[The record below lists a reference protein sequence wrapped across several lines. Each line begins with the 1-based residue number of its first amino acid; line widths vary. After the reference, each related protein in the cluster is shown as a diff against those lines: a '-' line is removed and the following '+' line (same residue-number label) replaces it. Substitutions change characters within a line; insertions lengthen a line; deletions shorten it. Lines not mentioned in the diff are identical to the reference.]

1 MFFSFCVSLELAIS
15 VVAYGNCFISFRQC
29 LKVLHNF
36 SSQAIPGAEEELVEE
51 AQEGQRR
58 RGGAR

>member
-1 MFFSFCVSLELAIS
+1 MYFGFCFSLELVIS
-15 VVAYGNCFISFRQC
+15 VVAYGNCFTSFRQC

-51 AQEGQRR
+51 AQEE
-58 RGGAR
+58 